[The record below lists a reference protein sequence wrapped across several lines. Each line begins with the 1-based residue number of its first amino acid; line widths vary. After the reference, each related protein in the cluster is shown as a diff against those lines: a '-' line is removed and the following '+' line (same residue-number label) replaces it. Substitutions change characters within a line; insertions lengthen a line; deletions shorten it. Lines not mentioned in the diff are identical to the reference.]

1 MDRLTNIGGAMDTR
15 LLRLTWAAI
24 DEAPAQPRYQLSIAE
39 QIKSILGRLEA
50 RAALSPQER
59 SQIENYLCDRQHL
72 IQDLYQ
78 AQVI

>member
-1 MDRLTNIGGAMDTR
+1 MDIR

-24 DEAPAQPRYQLSIAE
+24 DEAPAQPRYKLSIAE
-39 QIKSILGRLEA
+39 QINAVLGNIEN

-59 SQIENYLCDRQHL
+59 CQVEAYLCDRKHL

>member
-1 MDRLTNIGGAMDTR
+1 MDIR

-39 QIKSILGRLEA
+39 QINVVLGNIEN
-50 RAALSPQER
+50 RASLSPQER
-59 SQIENYLCDRQHL
+59 CQVETYLCDRKHL